1 MVRSRKLKDCKDI
14 EALDGV
20 SCDIFYPSW
29 VDSYYP
35 NRPDEL
41 KHMHLYDFLTWHDWE
56 QKEPSKSFQILSI
69 HGWLSEGEITTLSAQ
84 SLQVQCQ

>member
-1 MVRSRKLKDCKDI
+1 MLRSRKLKDREAI
-14 EALDGV
+14 EALDGE

-41 KHMHLYDFLTWHDWE
+41 KHMHLYMISWPGTIG
-56 QKEPSKSFQILSI
+56 SKKSQANLSNII
-69 HGWLSEGEITTLSAQ
+69 HSWVAF
-84 SLQVQCQ
+84 